1 MKKNY
6 LKTNLIS
13 FIVGVVVFSCIGV
26 YAVVNFPSNEV
37 TYNNKESGL
46 KSTNVKDA
54 IDELYTECTKE
65 PTAGETIIENA
76 GLEKDPYECR
86 YFFTGADPNNYIT
99 FNDEKAGW
107 RIISVECDGTIKI
120 MRTAGLGNQAWDSS
134 SNNWARPSTLN
145 TYLNNTY
152 YNVLASTTKSQIVAK
167 DWSIGAIVNDN
178 NDLAQQ
184 INDENSIFWKEY
196 IGLITTSEYIR
207 TNSNIKLCGTQSL
220 LSSNTTT
227 CRDTTWMFNK
237 DDFWTISAQ
246 SDTNNETF
254 HIISFGYITTASTN
268 VKFND
273 VRPALYLSS
282 EIKITGGTGTS
293 QDPYQISM

>member
-120 MRTAGLGNQAWDSS
+120 MKISNINLMTWNTDGDGNWDG
-134 SNNWARPSTLN
+134 PTTLN
-145 TYLNNTY
+145 TYLNSTY
-152 YNVLASTTKSQIVAK
+152 YNQLDSVAKSQII
-167 DWSIGAIVNDN
+167 DGNFSIGEITMN
-178 NDLAQQ
+178 NTNLSEQ
-184 INDENSIFWKEY
+184 INDENSKKWK
-196 IGLITTSEYIR
+196 GKNSF
-207 TNSNIKLCGTQSL
+207 TNSIRISK
-220 LSSNTTT
+220 
-227 CRDTTWMFNK
+227 NK
-237 DDFWTISAQ
+237 
-246 SDTNNETF
+246 
-254 HIISFGYITTASTN
+254 
-268 VKFND
+268 
-273 VRPALYLSS
+273 
-282 EIKITGGTGTS
+282 
-293 QDPYQISM
+293 